1 MMIMGSSALTVSLIG
16 MGLVDEVRVMVN
28 PVVLSDGKSLFRT
41 ATDRISLTLLE
52 PRSFRS
58 GNVLLRYQPS
68 GR

>member
-1 MMIMGSSALTVSLIG
+1 VGVLGFTVP
-16 MGLVDEVRVMVN
+16 R
-28 PVVLSDGKSLFRT
+28 GKSLFRT

-58 GNVLLRYQPS
+58 GNVLLRYQPA